1 MISASSRS
9 RGLYLASCILLS
21 IGACPASAVDEGG
34 TAAGLFRIEDG
45 AVVIDWS
52 PGVEF
57 GLDSP
62 GAGENLTAAGMGMEN
77 HGLNATLG
85 AAPQAGEGSSD
96 WGGSAPLSPGVV
108 GAYAGLSGAHLGW
121 ASGGLQAGGTGRPAE
136 YGRRVTDIVGIF
148 SIDMTIKLG
157 SNSSSPGSGEWI
169 GCP

>member
-85 AAPQAGEGSSD
+85 APQAGEGSSD
-96 WGGSAPLSPGVV
+96 RGGSAPSALAS
-108 GAYAGLSGAHLGW
+108 W
-121 ASGGLQAGGTGRPAE
+121 APMLASAAPTWDGPPEGLQAGGTGRPAE